1 MVTLTVRY
9 SRAIRRGERIY
20 VSGTTAT
27 DAQGLHVGGG
37 DAFAQA
43 VFILDKI
50 EAAIRALGG
59 RIEDVVRTRMYVIFC
74 RWLRLNRFDGCL
86 LGVSGWYVIRF
97 FSNVGMLVLALTR
110 GTPLVIC
117 TSCDTVPFLSPFF
130 YTTI

>member
-1 MVTLTVRY
+1 MVTSTVRY

>member
-59 RIEDVVRTRMYVIFC
+59 RIEDVVRTRMYVITYMYYIYI
-74 RWLRLNRFDGCL
+74 
-86 LGVSGWYVIRF
+86 V
-97 FSNVGMLVLALTR
+97 
-110 GTPLVIC
+110 
-117 TSCDTVPFLSPFF
+117 
-130 YTTI
+130 

>member
-1 MVTLTVRY
+1 MVIVTVRY

-27 DAQGLHVGGG
+27 DAQGLHVGGD

-59 RIEDVVRTRMYVIFC
+59 RIEDVVRTRMYVIIYHI
-74 RWLRLNRFDGCL
+74 
-86 LGVSGWYVIRF
+86 SYIIYHISYVI
-97 FSNVGMLVLALTR
+97 NIYIVLGIIVLYIGCCLHADVHYILQMAA
-110 GTPLVIC
+110 
-117 TSCDTVPFLSPFF
+117 FE
-130 YTTI
+130 

>member
-1 MVTLTVRY
+1 MREMSIRSFAPPPSVPHTPSSFPPLYYLCILMFTLTVRY

-59 RIEDVVRTRMYVIFC
+59 RIEDVVRTRMYVIIY
-74 RWLRLNRFDGCL
+74 NI
-86 LGVSGWYVIRF
+86 YI
-97 FSNVGMLVLALTR
+97 
-110 GTPLVIC
+110 
-117 TSCDTVPFLSPFF
+117 
-130 YTTI
+130 